1 MQLVGLSL
9 TVARGWPWPPRIVEL
24 IGLTETADATYR
36 CSALFDRE
44 KAAVRS
50 ATPVATIDGAPR
62 IGIVGHLVGE
72 RGR

>member
-1 MQLVGLSL
+1 MQLVELPL
-9 TVARGWPWPPRIVEL
+9 AAVRGWPWPSRIVEL

-44 KAAVRS
+44 KAAVCS
-50 ATPVATIDGAPR
+50 ATPVSTIDGAPR